1 VYFSILLL
9 PLLFS
14 VYEHMPT
21 FSTPAIMLRRIDFGD
36 YDLIITFFSLNR
48 GKVSVI
54 AKSAKKST
62 KRFSGI
68 LELFSVLNI
77 VCSSGRGKG
86 LPVLQ
91 EAALKHPFSR
101 IRADIK
107 KTAYASYW
115 TELVKE
121 WIEEGKKQAQLYH
134 LLQYVLGELDRG
146 YTPEAVLSILFQIRF
161 MAISGYN
168 PNLRQCSICRTQ
180 LEEIEKSSVIFDL
193 SRGGLVCERCSPG
206 SLQRILLSKGTIKQ
220 LLWIEK
226 GDLAKARRIRFTPQA
241 SNEGLEFL
249 EAFVPYH
256 LGKEPKSLKFLRQI
270 RG

>member
-1 VYFSILLL
+1 MSA
-9 PLLFS
+9 
-14 VYEHMPT
+14 
-21 FSTPAIMLRRIDFGD
+21 FSTPAIMLRRIEFGD
-36 YDLIITFFSLNR
+36 YDIIITFFTLNQ

-68 LELFSVLNI
+68 LELFSALDI
-77 VCSSGRGKG
+77 VYGSARGKG

-91 EAALKHPFSR
+91 EAVLKQPFLK

-115 TELVKE
+115 AEIINAWMEKSE
-121 WIEEGKKQAQLYH
+121 KQPKLYY
-134 LLQYVLGELDRG
+134 LLKYVLGELDFG
-146 YTPEAVLSILFQIRF
+146 NTPEAVLSILFQMRF
-161 MAISGYN
+161 LAISGHS
-168 PNLRQCSICRTQ
+168 PNLMQCSMCKTQ
-180 LEEIEKSSVIFDL
+180 LEEIKKGSIIFDL
-193 SRGGLVCERCSPG
+193 ARGGLVCENCSQNI
-206 SLQRILLSKGTIKQ
+206 SKRIVLSKGTIKQ

-226 GDLAKARRIRFTPQA
+226 EDLTKAKRIRFAPQA

-270 RG
+270 RA